1 MLILSRKENESVT
14 IGDDITI
21 KIIGID
27 KGSGKIG
34 FEAPPHLLILRE
46 ELKMAILEENR
57 KSLSHK
63 EDNLNQL
70 VGAKKKI

>member
-1 MLILSRKENESVT
+1 MLILSKKENESVKM
-14 IGDDITI
+14 GDNMTK
-21 KIIGID
+21 KIMVIER
-27 KGSGKIG
+27 GSVKIG

>member
-27 KGSGKIG
+27 K
-34 FEAPPHLLILRE
+34 
-46 ELKMAILEENR
+46 
-57 KSLSHK
+57 
-63 EDNLNQL
+63 
-70 VGAKKKI
+70 